1 MKRMKWMAITTLL
14 LMGISGAAA
23 QSLGDYA
30 RAVRKNKPDS
40 GSTGRQYDNDNLPTS
55 QPLSV
60 VGPPPAADAD
70 AVPEAGDAK
79 SKPSEKT
86 ASADP
91 AAAAERQKAEEEWK
105 KKLEA
110 QQEKLDSLNRDLDV
124 QQREYRLRVATQYNS
139 ESTRLQNAAQW
150 TKEDEKF
157 RGDAEAKQKAID
169 AARQELDEIQEQ
181 ARKAGVVE
189 KAKDVEKEKD
199 NDNIND
205 NTKDKD
211 NDSAKDNDN
220 TKSNYRD
227 NVTPR
232 NNDRENTKDND
243 KDNDSNN
250 ENE

>member
-1 MKRMKWMAITTLL
+1 MKRMKWMVIATLL

-30 RAVRKNKPDS
+30 RAVRKNKADS
-40 GSTGRQYDNDNLPTS
+40 GSTGRQYDNDNLPTG

-243 KDNDSNN
+243 SNN